1 MVYQFQPTN
10 PLGAFAQSYQLSRG
24 IQDDMAA
31 RRQAEMDAQAQQA
44 RQRDLQAAVM
54 ELRRNPSPEAL
65 AEFGLQFPEMK
76 EEMTGYFSTLEAGKK
91 ATLTGAARD
100 VLIAQRAGGNVQ
112 QVFERYASAAEN
124 SNDAATAKIFR
135 DAAEVAKTD
144 PEAASETARVLLG
157 FADPDAYKLMYDT
170 DVKLDTPIIKNLIAE
185 GMQPGTPQFQAAL
198 REERTKVSFF
208 HPDYGYVSGSPEFVQ
223 QVFGGQP
230 PANTERLPTITTQE
244 GYDALAPGQKYLGP
258 DGTPYTKKGG
268 GSSNATGGFRGP

>member
-1 MVYQFQPTN
+1 MVYEYQPTN

-31 RRQAEMDAQAQQA
+31 RRQAEMDAQAQQV
-44 RQRDLQAAVM
+44 RQRDMVAALAN
-54 ELRRNPSPEAL
+54 LRANPSPQAQ
-65 AEFGLQFPEMK
+65 AEFNLQFPEMAEPVK
-76 EEMTGYFSTLEAGKK
+76 QYFGTLEAGKK
-91 ATLTGAARD
+91 NTIIGAARD
-100 VLIAQRAGGNVQ
+100 VEIANRTGGDLAA
-112 QVFERYASAAEN
+112 VFDRYAVAAEN
-124 SNDAATAKIFR
+124 SNDPEMAKIFR
-135 DAAEVAKTD
+135 DAKAVAKTD
-144 PEAASETARVLLG
+144 PESALFIARRLLATA
-157 FADPDAYKLMYDT
+157 DEEQYKLMYDT

-268 GSSNATGGFRGP
+268 GSSNATGGFR